1 MIPKNQVK
9 VVDNIHDLLILD
21 LEDKPSIQDNIEE
34 IIDLLEDILSKS
46 KESLDG

>member
-1 MIPKNQVK
+1 MIPKNEVK
-9 VVDNIHDLLILD
+9 VADNVHDLLILD

-46 KESLDG
+46 KESLDE